1 MLCIENPWYS
11 SPVSDKQRVSHK
23 VAIVL
28 RLEIMCSVTELC
40 LGPVLDNDMFS
51 HTDHM
56 EDCDLSVVNA
66 HAVSM
71 SCTASC
77 EQL

>member
-1 MLCIENPWYS
+1 MSLLQQVRTRGGGNVIN
-11 SPVSDKQRVSHK
+11 VM
-23 VAIVL
+23 
-28 RLEIMCSVTELC
+28 IMCSVTELC